1 MLLTIE
7 LLRHPFAGPKSCDVG
22 WHRAKLQFH
31 KYLIGRTAMKTVRSF
46 FLPALAVGMFAFSI
60 YHLMFAAE
68 KLPRTTPP
76 QAPPKKMFAAGISG
90 TGLVE
95 ARTENISL
103 GTAVAGVVLEVC
115 VSNDQLGQKVTA
127 GTPLF
132 RVDDRHLKSQLRT
145 LEANLKLAEAQL
157 ERLEQMP
164 RPEEIPPSEAKV
176 KVAEANRIRLK
187 DLLDRGEQLVGKK
200 VMSEEEFTSRRFTFV
215 AADQQWQQAVAE
227 HALLKAGSWRPDKEV
242 SRASVESARAAVANM
257 ETEIERCLVR
267 APVDGQILKI
277 DVRPGEY
284 VSASSAKALILL
296 GDLDRLRIRVD
307 IDEQD
312 ISRFQSRGRATAKA
326 RGAWDRPLTL
336 NFVRV
341 EPYVI
346 PKKAFTGDNTERI
359 DTRVLQVL
367 YEVEDSQPGIYVGQ
381 QVDVSIECD
390 AKESEEPFEQSAGV
404 EYK

>member
-1 MLLTIE
+1 MFKLCRKFLL
-7 LLRHPFAGPKSCDVG
+7 PV
-22 WHRAKLQFH
+22 
-31 KYLIGRTAMKTVRSF
+31 
-46 FLPALAVGMFAFSI
+46 LAVGLFGFSI
-60 YHLMFAAE
+60 FHLMFAAE
-68 KLPRTTPP
+68 KLPKVSPLVEPP
-76 QAPPKKMFAAGISG
+76 RHSFASGIAG

-95 ARTENISL
+95 ARAENISV

-115 VSNDQLGQKVTA
+115 VTNDQLGTRVDK

-132 RVDDRHLKSQLRT
+132 RVDDRHLKAQLQT
-145 LEANLKLAEAQL
+145 HQANLKLAEAQL
-157 ERLEQMP
+157 ERLELMP

-187 DLLDRGEQLVGKK
+187 DLLDRGEQLLGKK
-200 VMSEEEFTSRRFTFV
+200 VMSEEEFTSRRFTYV

-227 HALLKAGSWRPDKEV
+227 DAMLKAGAWKPDKLV
-242 SRASVESARAAVANM
+242 SAASVEAARANVANIQ
-257 ETEIERCLVR
+257 TEIDRCLVR

-284 VSASSAKALILL
+284 VNAAATKALVLL

-312 ISRFQSRGRATAKA
+312 ISRFQSTGKAVATP
-326 RGAWDRPLTL
+326 RGASGQRLDLK
-336 NFVRV
+336 FVRV

-367 YEVEDSQPGIYVGQ
+367 YEIDVEQPQVYVGQ
-381 QVDVSIECD
+381 QVDVSIQCD
-390 AKESEEPFEQSAGV
+390 GPSPTVATRQRTTSDSAAL
-404 EYK
+404 

>member
-1 MLLTIE
+1 M
-7 LLRHPFAGPKSCDVG
+7 F
-22 WHRAKLQFH
+22 
-31 KYLIGRTAMKTVRSF
+31 KTVRNF
-46 FLPALAVGMFAFSI
+46 FLPTLAVCLFAFSI

-68 KLPRTTPP
+68 KLPKVAPLVEPP
-76 QAPPKKMFAAGISG
+76 RQSFRSGISG

-95 ARTENISL
+95 ARAENISL

-115 VSNDQLGQKVTA
+115 VTNEQLGHRVEA

-132 RVDDRHLKSQLRT
+132 RVDDRHLKAQLRT
-145 LEANLKLAEAQL
+145 LQANLKLAETQL

-176 KVAEANRIRLK
+176 KVAEANRTRLK
-187 DLLDRGEQLVGKK
+187 DLLDRGEQLLGKK
-200 VMSEEEFTSRRFTFV
+200 VITEEDFTSRRFTFL
-215 AADQQWQQAVAE
+215 AADQQWLQAIAE
-227 HALLKAGSWRPDKEV
+227 DKLLKAGSWKPDKTV
-242 SRASVESARAAVANM
+242 SHASVEAARASVANM
-257 ETEIERCLVR
+257 ETEIERCLVC

-284 VSASSAKALILL
+284 VNAAASKALILL
-296 GDLDRLRIRVD
+296 GDLDQLRIRAD

-312 ISRFQSRGRATAKA
+312 IPRFQTTGRATATL
-326 RGAWDRPLTL
+326 RGAADKQLKL
-336 NFVRV
+336 VFVRV

-367 YEVEDSQPGIYVGQ
+367 YEIDSEQSGVYVGQ
-381 QVDVSIECD
+381 QVDVSIET
-390 AKESEEPFEQSAGV
+390 ESPSNPEPFDPSRPV
-404 EYK
+404 E

>member
-1 MLLTIE
+1 MKS
-7 LLRHPFAGPKSCDVG
+7 LRG
-22 WHRAKLQFH
+22 
-31 KYLIGRTAMKTVRSF
+31 Y
-46 FLPALAVGMFAFSI
+46 FLPTLALGMFAFSI
-60 YHLMFAAE
+60 YHLLYAAE

-76 QAPPKKMFAAGISG
+76 VTPPSKKFAAAISG

-115 VSNDQLGQKVTA
+115 VSNDQLGQRISA

-132 RVDDRHLKSQLRT
+132 RVDDRHLKAQLRT

-176 KVAEANRIRLK
+176 KVAEANRTRLK
-187 DLLDRGEQLVGKK
+187 DLLDRGEQLLGKK
-200 VMSEEEFTSRRFTFV
+200 VMSEEEFTSRRFTFF
-215 AADQQWQQAVAE
+215 AADQQWQQALAE
-227 HALLKAGSWRPDKEV
+227 HALLKAGAWGPDKEV
-242 SRASVESARAAVANM
+242 SRASVESAQAAVANL

-284 VSASSAKALILL
+284 VNASATKALVLL

-312 ISRFQSRGRATAKA
+312 ISRFQLSGRATAKA
-326 RGAWDRPLTL
+326 RGAADRPFPLT
-336 NFVRV
+336 FVRV

-346 PKKAFTGDNTERI
+346 PKKAFTGENTERI

-367 YEVEDSQPGIYVGQ
+367 YEVDHTEPGVYVGQ

-390 AKESEEPFEQSAGV
+390 PQPVEEPFEQSASV

>member
-1 MLLTIE
+1 MF
-7 LLRHPFAGPKSCDVG
+7 R
-22 WHRAKLQFH
+22 
-31 KYLIGRTAMKTVRSF
+31 KTRIW
-46 FLPALAVGMFAFSI
+46 FLPAAATCLFAFSI
-60 YHLMFAAE
+60 YHLLFAAE
-68 KLPRTTPP
+68 KLPKEIPLVE
-76 QAPPKKMFAAGISG
+76 PPKQSFASGISG

-95 ARTENISL
+95 AKTENISI

-115 VSNDQLGQKVTA
+115 VTNDQLGQRVTA

-145 LEANLKLAEAQL
+145 HQANLKLAEAQL

-164 RPEEIPPSEAKV
+164 RPEDVPPSEAKV
-176 KVAEANRIRLK
+176 KAAEANMIRLK
-187 DLLDRGEQLVGKK
+187 DQMDRGGQLVGKK
-200 VMSEEEFTSRRFTFV
+200 MMVEEEFTARRYMYV
-215 AADQQWQQAVAE
+215 AAEQQYQQAMAE
-227 HALLKAGSWRPDKEV
+227 DALLKAGSWVPDKNV
-242 SRASVESARAAVANM
+242 SRASVEAARANVANL

-284 VSASSAKALILL
+284 VNSSSSKALVML

-307 IDEQD
+307 VDERD
-312 ISRFQSRGRATAKA
+312 IARFKATGRATATPRGVRGKA
-326 RGAWDRPLTL
+326 MTL
-336 NFVRV
+336 QFVRV

-367 YEVEDSQPGIYVGQ
+367 YEIVEENSGVFVGQ
-381 QVDVSIECD
+381 QVDVSIEDCS
-390 AKESEEPFEQSAGV
+390 KT
-404 EYK
+404 

>member
-1 MLLTIE
+1 ML
-7 LLRHPFAGPKSCDVG
+7 K
-22 WHRAKLQFH
+22 
-31 KYLIGRTAMKTVRSF
+31 TARSF
-46 FLPALAVGMFAFSI
+46 FLPTLAVCLFAFSI
-60 YHLMFAAE
+60 YHLLFAAE
-68 KLPRTTPP
+68 KLPKVGPLVEPP
-76 QAPPKKMFAAGISG
+76 RQSFRSGISG

-95 ARTENISL
+95 ARAENISL

-115 VSNDQLGQKVTA
+115 VTNEQLGQRVTK

-132 RVDDRHLKSQLRT
+132 RVDDRHLKAQLRT
-145 LEANLKLAEAQL
+145 LQANLKLAETQL

-176 KVAEANRIRLK
+176 KIAEANRIRLK
-187 DLLDRGEQLVGKK
+187 DAFDRNEQLMGKRI
-200 VMSEEEFTSRRFTFV
+200 VTEEAFTSSRFTFL

-227 HALLKAGSWRPDKEV
+227 DKLLKAGSWKPDITV
-242 SRASVESARAAVANM
+242 SQASAEAARASVANM
-257 ETEIERCLVR
+257 ETEIERCLVC

-284 VSASSAKALILL
+284 VNAAASKALILL
-296 GDLDRLRIRVD
+296 GDLDRLRVRVD

-312 ISRFQSRGRATAKA
+312 IPRFQTTGRATARL
-326 RGAWDRPLTL
+326 RGAADKELKL
-336 NFVRV
+336 VFVRV

-367 YEVEDSQPGIYVGQ
+367 YEIDSEQSGVYVGQ
-381 QVDVSIECD
+381 QVDVSIES
-390 AKESEEPFEQSAGV
+390 ESPSRPEPFDQSRPV
-404 EYK
+404 E

>member
-1 MLLTIE
+1 M
-7 LLRHPFAGPKSCDVG
+7 F
-22 WHRAKLQFH
+22 
-31 KYLIGRTAMKTVRSF
+31 KTVGSF
-46 FLPALAVGMFAFSI
+46 FLPALAVCLFAFSI

-68 KLPRTTPP
+68 KHPKVAPLVEPPR
-76 QAPPKKMFAAGISG
+76 QSFRSGISG

-95 ARTENISL
+95 ARAENISL

-115 VSNDQLGQKVTA
+115 VTNDQLRQRIAA

-132 RVDDRHLKSQLRT
+132 RVDDRHLKAQLHT
-145 LEANLKLAEAQL
+145 LQANLKLAETQL
-157 ERLEQMP
+157 ERLVKMP

-176 KVAEANRIRLK
+176 KIAEANRIRLK
-187 DLLDRGEQLVGKK
+187 DVFERNEQLVGKRI
-200 VMSEEEFTSRRFTFV
+200 VTEEDFTSSRFMFL

-227 HALLKAGSWRPDKEV
+227 DKLLKAGSWKPDISV
-242 SRASVESARAAVANM
+242 SQASVEAARASVANM

-284 VSASSAKALILL
+284 VNAAASKALILL
-296 GDLDRLRIRVD
+296 GDLDRLRVRAD

-312 ISRFQSRGRATAKA
+312 IPRFKTTGRATARL
-326 RGAWDRPLTL
+326 RGAADKEIPLV
-336 NFVRV
+336 FVRV

-367 YEVEDSQPGIYVGQ
+367 YEIDSEQSGGYVGQ
-381 QVDVSIECD
+381 QVDVSIEC
-390 AKESEEPFEQSAGV
+390 ETPSNPQPFDQTRPV
-404 EYK
+404 E